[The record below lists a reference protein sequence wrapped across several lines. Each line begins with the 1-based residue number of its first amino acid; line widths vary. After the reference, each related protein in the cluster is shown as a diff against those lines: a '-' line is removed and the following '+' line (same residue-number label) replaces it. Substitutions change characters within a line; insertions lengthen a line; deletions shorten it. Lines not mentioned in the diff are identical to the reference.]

1 MQKDTIA
8 PQIGE
13 LTFEKY
19 VKLKVDEQRI
29 PPLYPVLSDKTRMN
43 NFT

>member
-19 VKLKVDEQRI
+19 VKLKVDEQRKKG
-29 PPLYPVLSDKTRMN
+29 SS
-43 NFT
+43 